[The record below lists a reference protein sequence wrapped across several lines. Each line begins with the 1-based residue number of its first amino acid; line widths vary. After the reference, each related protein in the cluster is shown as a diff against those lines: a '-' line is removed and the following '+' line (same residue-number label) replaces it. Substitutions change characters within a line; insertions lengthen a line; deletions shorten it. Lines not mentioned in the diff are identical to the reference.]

1 MLPYKE
7 FLRSQPQIPVVVAHR
22 GAWRFGPENT
32 IPGLLAAADLGCEVG
47 EIDVQVSADGQ
58 LFLLHDKTLT
68 RMAGHDGIAREM
80 PIAEIVGRRLRHAW
94 GGENEAFSD
103 VTLPRFDEVLDAV
116 RGKLYL
122 DVDVK
127 YAADLPATAAAIAA
141 VGMTGQ
147 ASIKMPVQNADD
159 VARLRALEEAHGLH
173 VMPITRLTE
182 ETADDLI
189 VLLASFGARICEIN
203 FDSLETLAKRRAAFE
218 RAGML
223 LWVNT
228 LDVAHS
234 CHFNDTNALADANA
248 IWGKLLDAGVSV
260 IQTDLPERLVEWRR
274 ARMQTAAE

>member
-1 MLPYKE
+1 MLVYKD
-7 FLRSQPQIPVVVAHR
+7 FLRSQTRTPVIVAHR

-68 RMAGHDGIAREM
+68 RMAGHDGVAHEM
-80 PIAEIVGRRLRHAW
+80 PIADIVGRPLRHAW

-103 VTLPRFDEVLDAV
+103 VTLPRFDEVLEAV

-141 VGMTGQ
+141 AGMTGQ
-147 ASIKMPVQNADD
+147 ASIKMPVQTKDD

-173 VMPITRLTE
+173 VMPITRVSE
-182 ETADDLI
+182 ATADDLI
-189 VLLASFGARICEIN
+189 ALLASFNARICEIN
-203 FDSLETLAKRRAAFE
+203 FDALETLAKRRQAFE
-218 RAGML
+218 RAGIK

-228 LDVAHS
+228 LDVAH
-234 CHFNDTNALADANA
+234 CGDFNDTNALFDADA

-274 ARMQTAAE
+274 AHAQVAAE